1 MQVHPWRARRAIT
14 HVGIERIWP
23 LMPDR
28 LHFPV
33 HHVSAAY
40 RRKSYP
46 SFSGTRRG
54 RTCGTTQHSP
64 LECKGKDSS
73 VHRFYCD
80 RFSRHATRAGKS
92 VKLSSQRCEGRSK
105 NQ

>member
-23 LMPDR
+23 LMPVR

-64 LECKGKDSS
+64 LECKARILACIGPIAT
-73 VHRFYCD
+73 VLAAM
-80 RFSRHATRAGKS
+80 RHEPERA
-92 VKLSSQRCEGRSK
+92 
-105 NQ
+105 